1 MPDPDKFPFACI
13 PADDYFIELAT
24 RYTGKP
30 NTKNKTTASMCF
42 AIMRTTECVNSS
54 RDNE

>member
-13 PADDYFIELAT
+13 PADDYFLDMAT

-42 AIMRTTECVNSS
+42 AIMRTTECIN
-54 RDNE
+54 